1 MPWKWRIYAV
11 LNYSKGTAND
21 KVPDPNVEK
30 VSDPKVPDPNVDPN
44 ADPDAEK
51 VPDPK
56 SVKKERN
63 PAEAG
68 FLFLVFRGLIGL
80 VRSYIYS
87 PYSPGKRPVWRFD
100 LMGQLDQ

>member
-1 MPWKWRIYAV
+1 MWPPKA
-11 LNYSKGTAND
+11 K
-21 KVPDPNVEK
+21 KVPGRK
-30 VSDPKVPDPNVDPN
+30 KCLTPKRGPQ
-44 ADPDAEK
+44 
-51 VPDPK
+51 

-68 FLFLVFRGLIGL
+68 FLFLVFRGLIGR

-87 PYSPGKRPVWRFD
+87 PYSPGKRAVWRFD

>member
-1 MPWKWRIYAV
+1 MP
-11 LNYSKGTAND
+11 
-21 KVPDPNVEK
+21 
-30 VSDPKVPDPNVDPN
+30 DPKVKDPE
-44 ADPDAEK
+44 AEK

-56 SVKKERN
+56 AEDPKAEKVPDPKAWAQSVRKERN

-68 FLFLVFRGLIGL
+68 FLFLVFRGLIGQ

-87 PYSPGKRPVWRFD
+87 PYSPGKRAVWRFD

>member
-1 MPWKWRIYAV
+1 MP
-11 LNYSKGTAND
+11 
-21 KVPDPNVEK
+21 
-30 VSDPKVPDPNVDPN
+30 DPKVKDPE
-44 ADPDAEK
+44 AEK

-56 SVKKERN
+56 TWAQSVRKERN

-68 FLFLVFRGLIGL
+68 FLFLVFRGLIGQ

-87 PYSPGKRPVWRFD
+87 PYSPGKRAVWRFD